1 MDDVSGRWREDTCN
15 TAQSPPLIL
24 SGKEEDDVDNEDE
37 DGRCLRKMQ
46 KGDILDA
53 IFSFNGGVAQQT
65 GFHFLIKR
73 RTALLACLEQLEVL
87 LCAMKK

>member
-1 MDDVSGRWREDTCN
+1 MEDG
-15 TAQSPPLIL
+15 L
-24 SGKEEDDVDNEDE
+24 DNEDE

-73 RTALLACLEQLEVL
+73 RTALLASLEQLEVL

>member
-1 MDDVSGRWREDTCN
+1 MEDG
-15 TAQSPPLIL
+15 L
-24 SGKEEDDVDNEDE
+24 DNEDE

-46 KGDILDA
+46 GGDILD

-73 RTALLACLEQLEVL
+73 RTALLASLEEREVL

>member
-1 MDDVSGRWREDTCN
+1 MEDG
-15 TAQSPPLIL
+15 L
-24 SGKEEDDVDNEDE
+24 DNEDE
-37 DGRCLRKMQ
+37 VGRCLRKMQ
-46 KGDILDA
+46 KGDILDT

-73 RTALLACLEQLEVL
+73 RTALLASLEQLEVL